1 MIAEK
6 TVLNCSRIH
15 AAKLLLFVFVGALW
29 CGSEFCAFALRSV
42 TLGWDPNSSSS
53 ISGYNVYA
61 LEENTLLPTKTNVG
75 LNTRATIG
83 GLKEGLKYQFTV
95 TAYNQLGL
103 ESLPSPPLLHS
114 VPVPLELVRPTGTR
128 KNFRL
133 RFPVSPGRQYQ
144 LQASSD
150 LKTWTTIWQTSSLL
164 LYTQADYEDLRSG
177 NLKAQFYRLIV
188 R

>member
-6 TVLNCSRIH
+6 TALNSSRPH
-15 AAKLLLFVFVGALW
+15 AAKLFLLLLVGTLW
-29 CGSEFCAFALRSV
+29 CSSEFCAFALRSV
-42 TLGWDPNSSSS
+42 TMGWDPNSSSS
-53 ISGYNVYA
+53 VTGYNVYA
-61 LEENTLLPTKTNVG
+61 LEENSLLPTKTNVG

-103 ESLPSPPLLHS
+103 ESSPSSPLLYS
-114 VPVPLELVRPTGTR
+114 VPVPLELVRPTGSG
-128 KNFRL
+128 KNVRL
-133 RFPVSPGRQYQ
+133 RFPISPGRQYQ

-150 LKTWTTIWQTSSLL
+150 LKTWTTIWQTSSVL
-164 LYTQADYEDLRSG
+164 LYTQADYEDPRSG
-177 NLKAQFYRLIV
+177 NLKSQFYRLIV